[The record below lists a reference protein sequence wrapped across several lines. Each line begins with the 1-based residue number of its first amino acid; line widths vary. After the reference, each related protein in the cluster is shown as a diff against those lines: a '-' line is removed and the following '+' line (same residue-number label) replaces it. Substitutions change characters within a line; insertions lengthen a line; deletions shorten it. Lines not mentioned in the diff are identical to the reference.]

1 MNLSPK
7 GIKAIVAWETGGEA
21 EYDRNPEWPGEQSG
35 ITIGIG
41 WDLGHTLATDT
52 SRAWSQHLDSNTIA
66 ALVGVSGRKGKDAQ
80 VILPHVRHLVIPWD
94 AAMAVFEEV
103 TIPTWFLRT
112 LRIYPQVGEIHGDCA
127 AALVSLVFNRG
138 ASLTGDRRK
147 EMLRIQEL
155 LRVGE
160 LDKIPEQFRAMK
172 RLWPDSRG
180 LRRRRDE
187 EATLFEQGLV
197 G

>member
-1 MNLSPK
+1 
-7 GIKAIVAWETGGEA
+7 
-21 EYDRNPEWPGEQSG
+21 
-35 ITIGIG
+35 
-41 WDLGHTLATDT
+41 
-52 SRAWSQHLDSNTIA
+52 
-66 ALVGVSGRKGKDAQ
+66 
-80 VILPHVRHLVIPWD
+80 
-94 AAMAVFEEV
+94 MAVFEEV